1 MTNTSAVAA
10 ARPVALITGASAGI
24 GLEFALRLAE
34 RGYDLILVAR
44 RRDRLLELAAQVRSG
59 HGEVRA
65 EVIAADLSGAASA
78 ATVAAEVAR
87 LGMHVDLLVNNAGFG
102 THGYFETLSTEREHE
117 EIALNVATLV
127 GLTHAFLPAMLARG
141 RGGVINVASTAA
153 FQAVPYMAV
162 YGATKAFVRSFSE
175 ALYEEVRG
183 RGVRVLALCPGPTAT
198 EFFDTAVARAARSD
212 PHGARCRRERLTRLR
227 CRKGRR
233 DRRLQQPDAHR
244 DERTDPPAM
253 GRAHRRPDHAPVTD
267 ALRAERRPVC

>member
-1 MTNTSAVAA
+1 MTNITAVAA

-24 GLEFALRLAE
+24 GLEFAVRLAE

-44 RRDRLLELAAQVRSG
+44 RRDRLLELAAQVRAE
-59 HGEVRA
+59 HAQVRA

-78 ATVAAEVAR
+78 ATVAAETAR

-102 THGYFETLSTEREHE
+102 THGYFETISTEREHE
-117 EIALNVATLV
+117 EISLNVATLV

-153 FQAVPYMAV
+153 FQPVPYMAV

-175 ALYEEVRG
+175 ALHEEVRG

-198 EFFDTAVARAARSD
+198 EFFDTAVAAPRGPIRTV
-212 PHGARCRRERLTRLR
+212 REVVES
-227 CRKGRR
+227 G
-233 DRRLQQPDAHR
+233 
-244 DERTDPPAM
+244 
-253 GRAHRRPDHAPVTD
+253 
-267 ALRAERRPVC
+267 LRAYDAGKAVTIDGFSNQLLIALSNLIPRQWATRIAGRIMHP